1 MDSGFVKLNALLLLF
16 LQVVVEVL
24 EIVVEVVVEVLE
36 VVVEVSEVDGEHL
49 VGVEDEV

>member
-1 MDSGFVKLNALLLLF
+1 MNALLLLF
-16 LQVVVEVL
+16 LQVVEVVVVEVL